1 MKKDGVEVYN
11 MKNARKQ
18 NDLFPAYI
26 QDINKFFTKMY
37 SRYLL
42 KTNLFDWIYDILLP
56 FSRRTHRV
64 RTAKMS
70 LYNKNPSRN
79 ISFRKFREYII
90 KEWRKDYAR

>member
-11 MKNARKQ
+11 MENARKQ

-56 FSRRTHRV
+56 FSRRAHRV

-79 ISFRKFREYII
+79 ISFRKFREYIL
-90 KEWRKDYAR
+90 